1 MNEIYW
7 LTRVGTISDIGYA
20 MFILS
25 IIALVT
31 VPIWTNIVDLEEW
44 ECLNPKTAIKS
55 ILATGII
62 GLIIVAFV
70 PTKQDMYLIY
80 GLGSVVEYVQG
91 NDKAKEIPDKAVEA
105 IIEWMDL
112 KKEDEK

>member
-7 LTRVGTISDIGYA
+7 LTRVGTISIIGYV
-20 MFILS
+20 MLVLS
-25 IIALVT
+25 IVALVT
-31 VPIWTNIVDLEEW
+31 IPLWIDMTGFNL
-44 ECLNPKTAIKS
+44 KTAIKS
-55 ILATGII
+55 IFATGII